1 MRRSSG
7 RGQFEPVV
15 ALVAVLA
22 VTAGLVTYAETLS
35 AVLPGEPERATAET
49 ALERVHAELRVA
61 GVAYPGRL
69 DRVTGSALDGWRM
82 NVTLRTAEG
91 SWQRGPDPSG
101 GALRAQRRVSVRVA
115 PGNLRPGRL
124 AVVLWR

>member
-1 MRRSSG
+1 MPLSSD

-22 VTAGLVTYAETLS
+22 VAAGLVTYADTLY
-35 AVLPGEPERATAET
+35 AALPGEPERATAET
-49 ALERVHAELRVA
+49 ALDRVHADLRVA
-61 GVAYPGRL
+61 GAAHPDRL
-69 DRVTGSALDGWRM
+69 DRVSGSAPGGWAM
-82 NVTLRTAEG
+82 NVTLRTKAG
-91 SWQRGPDPSG
+91 SWQRGPDPPR

-124 AVVLWR
+124 TVVLWR